1 MPIFAAALHLQ
12 EVKIDATDPALA
24 RLVSGTNHLSLFA
37 QRTVQGVLRLSY
49 RVPTTGQ
56 DGRRRAQI
64 PLALGPSGIVR
75 LESARPD
82 LEVLNGQLW
91 TKTAGAKSNVY
102 DIGVAGLEFLVLEWR
117 NQADGAP
124 VATGRPAE
132 GSKEFYGIGLTRARN
147 LTVLNSDGSCTHFAE
162 FELPAF
168 QSEDFRL
175 NLPARARL
183 ISVSVNGVE
192 VSAPAVED
200 QLCPIRL
207 PVREAQQTAHRLSFR
222 LAYPPLRL
230 GFVGTAELTLPEV
243 FQTAGTLEWVVAL
256 PNGFDT
262 QVISSG
268 LETQKAAPDLSR
280 FGDYGRIL
288 KAQAHTH
295 LTKSLAPPGTVSLS
309 LKYRQALP

>member
-1 MPIFAAALHLQ
+1 M
-12 EVKIDATDPALA
+12 K
-24 RLVSGTNHLSLFA
+24 
-37 QRTVQGVLRLSY
+37 
-49 RVPTTGQ
+49 
-56 DGRRRAQI
+56 
-64 PLALGPSGIVR
+64 
-75 LESARPD
+75 
-82 LEVLNGQLW
+82 
-91 TKTAGAKSNVY
+91 
-102 DIGVAGLEFLVLEWR
+102 
-117 NQADGAP
+117 
-124 VATGRPAE
+124 
-132 GSKEFYGIGLTRARN
+132 
-147 LTVLNSDGSCTHFAE
+147 
-162 FELPAF
+162 LPAF

-175 NLPARARL
+175 KLPARARL
-183 ISVSVNGVE
+183 ISVFVNGVE
-192 VSAPAVED
+192 VSAPAVKD
-200 QLCPIRL
+200 QLCRIRL
-207 PVREAQQTAHRLSFR
+207 PVREAQQTAHRLSFRLSFR

>member
-1 MPIFAAALHLQ
+1 MVSWVVISLTFLGLKILMQERPEFVGQPLRVTKAGLVQESPQVFTRKVSEDVSVIRLVQADFSDVRFDMNGRRDYRGLRIIMDMSGQFRARHVVSNAFDEPIF
-12 EVKIDATDPALA
+12 V
-24 RLVSGTNHLSLFA
+24 LFKCPHP
-37 QRTVQGVLRLSY
+37 RS
-49 RVPTTGQ
+49 Q
-56 DGRRRAQI
+56 DGESQHL
-64 PLALGPSGIVR
+64 LAG
-75 LESARPD
+75 EM
-82 LEVLNGQLW
+82 
-91 TKTAGAKSNVY
+91 K
-102 DIGVAGLEFLVLEWR
+102 
-117 NQADGAP
+117 
-124 VATGRPAE
+124 
-132 GSKEFYGIGLTRARN
+132 
-147 LTVLNSDGSCTHFAE
+147 
-162 FELPAF
+162 LPAF

-175 NLPARARL
+175 KLPARARL
-183 ISVSVNGVE
+183 ISVFVNGVE
-192 VSAPAVED
+192 VSAPAVKD
-200 QLCPIRL
+200 QLCRIRL
-207 PVREAQQTAHRLSFR
+207 PVREAQQTAHRLSFRLSFR

-243 FQTAGTLEWVVAL
+243 FQTAGKLEWVVAL